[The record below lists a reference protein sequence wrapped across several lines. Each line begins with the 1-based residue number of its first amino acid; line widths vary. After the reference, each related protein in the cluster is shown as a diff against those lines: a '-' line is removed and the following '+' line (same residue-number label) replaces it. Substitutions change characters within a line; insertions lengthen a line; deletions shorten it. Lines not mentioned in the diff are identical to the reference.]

1 MKLINSSFKICEQK
15 PGIEG
20 VYEQIE
26 MAGRICYKSTRPEG
40 QTALN
45 FVDKLIF
52 MGHNAI
58 LEHGTIYLKIPQDKV
73 DIISK
78 YQYNP
83 YSKVFYHECD
93 FAYITTNYRVLIE
106 NYWTDDLDYLC
117 EPTKYHQKR
126 ITVHFICNRAIANEF
141 VRHRAFSF
149 AQESTR
155 FCNYSKKKFGSDI
168 TFICPSWIENA
179 PEEIT
184 PDRESCLLAGQYDRK
199 NKTERFLASLVESK
213 DAYLTLLDNGC
224 TPQEARDVLHLA
236 LKTEL
241 IMTGF
246 KDDWE
251 YFFRLRSS
259 KIAETGMPH
268 PDASILV
275 DDLAIQFLKRYGN
288 TSNNTNN

>member
-1 MKLINSSFKICEQK
+1 MKLINPSFKICEQK

-26 MAGRICYKSTRPEG
+26 MAGRICYKSTRSEG

-52 MGHNAI
+52 MKHNAM

-73 DIISK
+73 NIISK
-78 YQYNP
+78 YQYDP
-83 YSKVFYHECD
+83 YSKVAYHESD

-106 NYWTDDLDYLC
+106 NYWTDDIDYLC
-117 EPTKYHQKR
+117 EPTKYHQRR
-126 ITVHFICNRAIANEF
+126 ITVHFICSRAIANEF
-141 VRHRAFSF
+141 TRHRVFSF

-155 FCNYSKKKFGSDI
+155 FCNYSKEKFGSDI
-168 TFICPSWIENA
+168 IFICPSWIEK
-179 PEEIT
+179 PTEIT
-184 PDRESCLLAGQYDRK
+184 PNNELYLLAGHYDRE
-199 NKTERFLASLVESK
+199 NKVDRFLASLVESK
-213 DAYLTLLDNGC
+213 YAYLTLLDRGC
-224 TPQEARDVLHLA
+224 KPQEARDVLPLA

-288 TSNNTNN
+288 TLNNTNN